1 MRLGFGRRLC
11 AQRRWRKER
20 AGNLAKV
27 GAYSFCGDTRS
38 THGVL
43 DKSSQRTRGFSA
55 MTVERF
61 TATISS
67 GIAFTRED
75 SAV

>member
-1 MRLGFGRRLC
+1 MR
-11 AQRRWRKER
+11 A
-20 AGNLAKV
+20 AKV
-27 GAYSFCGDTRS
+27 EEGEGGKLGEGWRVFVLGRQRLTD
-38 THGVL
+38 GVV
-43 DKSSQRTRGFSA
+43 DKRSQRTRGFSA

-67 GIAFTRED
+67 GIAFTSEE